1 MSMVTSSARPYGL
14 PEQALH
20 RLVETISRNPAV
32 ERVVLYGSR
41 AMGNHRPGSDIDL
54 CLFAPAMT
62 LPDLLRLGV
71 DIDELLLPWKVDLC
85 LWHQIDNPALLEHIE
100 RVGRDLISIGSDP
113 IDSLA

>member
-1 MSMVTSSARPYGL
+1 MSMVTRPARPYGL
-14 PEQALH
+14 PEMALQRLLAALH
-20 RLVETISRNPAV
+20 RNPAV

-41 AMGNHRPGSDIDL
+41 AMGNYRPGSDIDL

-85 LWHQIDNPALLEHIE
+85 LWHQLDNPALREHIE
-100 RVGRDLISIGSDP
+100 SVGRDLTIKGP
-113 IDSLA
+113 PRA